1 MKSNARRNE
10 DCMARRTFEQLAI
23 ENGVVTNE
31 QVSECRS
38 LQDEQQLRGEPIMPI
53 EKLLVEKGYLTE
65 DQLRAVNTAMTR
77 LQKDEERGDPV
88 RIGGYD
94 ITGKLGEGGLGTVY
108 KARQISMSRDVA
120 LKVLHKKW
128 LADEEFKK
136 RFLLEAR
143 LAGRLS
149 HQNLIQVYDVGRDR
163 GLYYFSMEFVDG
175 ETLDDMIDR
184 EGSLHI
190 PRAMDVT
197 LQVLR
202 AVTYIK
208 RFDIVHRDIKPS
220 NVMINRSGLVK
231 LGDFG
236 FVKSKIDHAIST
248 EGEVLG
254 TPDYISPEQAM
265 GLENIDWRSDQY
277 SLGCSLYHMLT
288 GKPPYEGSGSAVMR
302 QHIKADLPDPRI
314 YNTKLVESVVQLME
328 KMLAKDPNDR
338 YQTTQELFEDLE
350 LIKMGQ
356 DPAAQRLDAGKSTII
371 RAFKAEQVK
380 VKRAKNEVEIL
391 QDELS
396 RMRRFMI
403 GAFILSGM
411 LMIALVLV
419 LAWLAFKKGL

>member
-1 MKSNARRNE
+1 
-10 DCMARRTFEQLAI
+10 MARRTFEQLAI
-23 ENGVVTNE
+23 ENGVVTDE

-38 LQDEQQLRGEPIMPI
+38 MQDEQKLRGEDVVPI

-65 DQLRAVNTAMTR
+65 DQLRAVNTALTR
-77 LQKDEERGDPV
+77 LQKDEERGDFV

-94 ITGKLGEGGLGTVY
+94 ITGKLGDGGLGTVY

-175 ETLDDMIDR
+175 ETLEDMIER
-184 EGSLHI
+184 EGPLDI

-265 GLENIDWRSDQY
+265 GMENIDWRSDQY

-302 QHIKADLPDPRI
+302 QHIKSDLPDPRI
-314 YNTKLVESVVQLME
+314 YNTKLPESVVQLME

-380 VKRAKNEVEIL
+380 AKRAKNEVEIL
-391 QDELS
+391 QDELN

-403 GAFILSGM
+403 GAFILAGM

-419 LAWLAFKKGL
+419 LAWLAFKGSYN